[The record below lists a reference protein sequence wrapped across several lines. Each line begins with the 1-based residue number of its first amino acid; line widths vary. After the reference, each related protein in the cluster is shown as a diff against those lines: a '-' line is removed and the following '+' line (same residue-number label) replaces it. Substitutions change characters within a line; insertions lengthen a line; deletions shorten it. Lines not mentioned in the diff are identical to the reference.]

1 MRLPRATYRLQL
13 RDGVGFAEA
22 RAAVPYLDRLGVSHL
37 YASPLLAARSGSTHG
52 YDVTDPTRLDPALG
66 PRATFDALTDD
77 LAARGMGLVLDIV
90 PNHMAASVE
99 NPWWRDVLARGRES
113 RWARV
118 FDVDWDAPG
127 LGGRLLLPLLG
138 QPLEAALAA
147 GEVAV
152 EPPVVRLGE
161 LELPM
166 AEGTTRLDEQRYV
179 LAPWRV
185 ANERLNFRRF
195 FDITDLVG
203 VRASDPW
210 VFEQTHRLVLDL
222 VAEGRVQ
229 GLRIDHVDG
238 LHDPLGYLRRLREAV
253 GPDVPVWVE
262 KILGADET
270 LPASWPVQGTTGYE
284 LAAAALDSLLD
295 PEGAAAIER
304 AYAAATG
311 APGDFAAVAERAK
324 REALELLLATDV
336 DRVARALAGPLDRS
350 PEELHPALVEAA
362 VALPVYR
369 TYVRADG
376 AGVADRARLDA
387 AVPDTELRAALLGE
401 VPGATEGALRFAQ
414 LTGPAAAKGVED
426 TALYRHVALLARNE
440 VGAHP
445 GVAPWGAG
453 EFHELAAAQA
463 ADWPGLLTAAATH
476 DSKRGPDV
484 RARLAV
490 LTEIPEDWAAAVDLW
505 TRLEAAGRPAGA
517 EAPDPNAAWLVWQ
530 TLVGAWP
537 LDRERE
543 AGFAERVHAYVE
555 KAAREAKT
563 GTSWTAPD
571 AAYEDALHDLVERA
585 LDPAGALRATL
596 AAFAE
601 RIAWPG
607 AINGLSLALLLLA
620 GPGVPDTYQ
629 GSEGWALTL
638 VDPDNRAPVDGAE
651 LERRLAD
658 AEVATPAELVAGWRD
673 GRLKALVVHR
683 ALEARRRDPELF
695 LRGGYRA
702 LDAGPEVLAFAR
714 ELDGRWAVCAVPR
727 DPLRHTPAERP
738 LALPGDAPGSWVD
751 ALTAAPVPGA
761 RVFGALPVSLLV
773 GSSQL
778 DA

>member
-1 MRLPRATYRLQL
+1 MRLPRATYRLQF
-13 RDGVGFAEA
+13 RDGVGFGEA

-37 YASPLLAARSGSTHG
+37 YASPLLAARAGSTHG
-52 YDVTDPTRLDPALG
+52 YDVTDPTRLDPVLG
-66 PRATFDALTDD
+66 PREAFDALTDD
-77 LAARGMGLVLDIV
+77 LASRGMGLVLDIV

-99 NPWWRDVLARGRES
+99 NPWWRDVLARGRQS
-113 RWARV
+113 PWAPI
-118 FDVDWDAPG
+118 FDVDWNAPG

-138 QPLEAALAA
+138 RPLEAALAD
-147 GEVAV
+147 GEVVV

-166 AEGTTRLDEQRYV
+166 AEGTTTLDEQHYE

-210 VFEQTHRLVLDL
+210 VFEQTHRLMLDL

-229 GLRIDHVDG
+229 GLRVDHVDG
-238 LHDPLGYLRRLREAV
+238 LHDPLGYLQALRRAV
-253 GPDVPVWVE
+253 GPGVPIWVE
-262 KILGADET
+262 KILGADEG
-270 LPASWPVQGTTGYE
+270 LPAAWPVEGTTGYE

-295 PEGAAAIER
+295 PAGTAAIER
-304 AYAAATG
+304 AYAEATG
-311 APGDFAAVAERAK
+311 MREGFEAVAERSK
-324 REALELLLATDV
+324 CEALETLLSTDV
-336 DRVARALAGPLDRS
+336 DRVARALAGPLERS
-350 PEELHPALVEAA
+350 VDELHAALVDAA

-376 AGVADRARLDA
+376 ASLADRARLDA
-387 AVPDTELRAALLGE
+387 AVDDPTLRAALLGE

-445 GVAPWGAG
+445 GVAPWGPG
-453 EFHELAAAQA
+453 EFHELAGAQA
-463 ADWPGLLTAAATH
+463 ADWPRLLTGVATH

-490 LTEIPEDWAAAVDLW
+490 LTEIPDAWAEAVAAW
-505 TRLEAAGRPAGA
+505 TRLDAEGRPAEA
-517 EAPDPNAAWLVWQ
+517 AAPDPNAAWLVWQ

-537 LDRERE
+537 VDPADE
-543 AGFAERVHAYVE
+543 AGFAERIHGYVE

-563 GTSWTAPD
+563 GTSWTSPD
-571 AAYEDALHDLVERA
+571 EAYEGALHDLVERA
-585 LDPAGALRATL
+585 LAPEGALRASL
-596 AAFAE
+596 AAFVE

-607 AINGLSLALLLLA
+607 AVNGLSLALMSVA

-629 GSEGWALTL
+629 GSEGWALAL
-638 VDPDNRAPVDGAE
+638 VDPDNRHPVDAGV
-651 LERRLAD
+651 LERRLD
-658 AEVATPAELVAGWRD
+658 AAVGAEPRELVASWRD
-673 GRLKALVVHR
+673 ARLKALVVHR
-683 ALEARRRDPELF
+683 ALEARRRDPDLF
-695 LRGGYRA
+695 LRGGYRP

-727 DPLRHTPAERP
+727 SPLTHPPAERP
-738 LALPGDAPGSWVD
+738 LALPDDAPTSWVD
-751 ALTAAPVPGA
+751 ALTSAPVEGS
-761 RVFGALPVSLLV
+761 RVFGVLPVSLLV
-773 GSSQL
+773 GSR
-778 DA
+778 